1 MVKLIRAERIHSFAA
16 DNGRGLLFPYD
27 AKDIQVGNLHSMT
40 AQGLTNRMLVFSIR
54 YSSRDRLFKKLF
66 VLRIYRYHPEER
78 MIREYN
84 ALKTLQALGIPVPA
98 AFLLE
103 TDRRAIGEPFMIMEK
118 VTGVA
123 ASHFLNTDENVLS
136 TVDMLAKLLVSLHKV
151 EPKLLFQTDVSQ
163 GAFEFRESV
172 LSQVRAN
179 INIGYITSLSPFVRK
194 RYLKAIMKLEQIK
207 TRPSR
212 QALVHLDF
220 GPDHVLLTQNGPIVL
235 DWEGI
240 RIGDPAYDVG
250 WVYHIIKLEGQ
261 TFIDHKF
268 VKRSKQTSIDFDL
281 GEEFVKCYEKYN
293 GSKPGNLEFYK
304 DLLALKLAATFD
316 LFLRPG
322 FYSLS
327 RCLRFMP
334 KEMLSQTVFARNAI
348 ISFKRY
354 CEFFLQDR
362 NILSKRR

>member
-1 MVKLIRAERIHSFAA
+1 MIRAERIASFAA
-16 DNGRGLLFPYD
+16 NNGRGLLFPHD
-27 AKDIQVGNLHSMT
+27 AKDVHIGNLYSMKT
-40 AQGLTNRMLVFSIR
+40 QGLTNRMHIFSIR

-66 VLRIYRYHPEER
+66 VLRIYRYHPKER
-78 MIREYN
+78 MIREYK
-84 ALKTLQALGIPVPA
+84 ALKRLHALGIPVPVA
-98 AFLLE
+98 LVLE
-103 TDRRAIGEPFMIMEK
+103 TDRRIIGEPFMIMEK

-123 ASHFLNTDENVLS
+123 ASNFLNTDENALS
-136 TVDMLAKLLVSLHKV
+136 MVDMLAKLLVSLHKV
-151 EPKLLFQTDVSQ
+151 EPKLLFQTNVSQ
-163 GAFEFRESV
+163 NAFEFRESM
-172 LSQVRAN
+172 LSQVRSD
-179 INIGYITSLSPFVRK
+179 ISIGYITSLSPFVRK
-194 RYLKAIMKLEQIK
+194 RYLNAIMKLEQTK

-212 QALVHLDF
+212 QTLVHLDF

-268 VKRSKQTSIDFDL
+268 VKRSKRTSIDFDL
-281 GEEFVKCYEKYN
+281 GEEFVKRYEKYN
-293 GSKPGNLEFYK
+293 NSKPSNLEFYK

-334 KEMLSQTVFARNAI
+334 KEMLSQTIFARNEI

-362 NILSKRR
+362 NILSKGC